1 MSEVMALVARI
12 EQTKVRKITLAPK
25 TSSTSTGSQK

>member
-12 EQTKVRKITLAPK
+12 EATKVRKITLAPK
-25 TSSTSTGSQK
+25 SGTQSKQGS